1 MNSIIDYF
9 EKTVKSYPKKTALI
23 YKDLTFTYQE
33 LHDIIMSKSMALNYL
48 EKKSVVGIFMGNSSD
63 FIISYLAVM
72 KAGLIPH
79 LIPLNLPTEKISD
92 QIKNSKASLVIHSDE
107 TSKIINH
114 LNCDKVNISEL
125 SSNKIINQ
133 DHVLKLND
141 IAYLIYTSGT
151 TSSPKG
157 VGITHSNSIFTTNNI
172 IKKLTYKESDIN
184 LVPLPLSHSFG
195 LGCLHV
201 SLFVGSTFVLLDNAS
216 NIDLLINSI
225 KKYDATTLAAVPTTL
240 NKIIQQKNKNIEN
253 EFNNIRLIITNSTT
267 IPTETVIEYK
277 KILHD
282 RKLVTYYGLTE
293 ASRSTFMIFDIPG
306 KENSVGLPPKD
317 VEIEINND
325 TKNPLDVGEILI
337 KGPNVISNYWNN
349 SKADELIKNSWLHT
363 GDLGHKDSDGYLYL
377 DGRTDYLINIAGEK
391 IIPEDIEKVVKVL
404 SGVEEAVAIGV
415 KNEMFGHVIKLFV
428 KKTNDSKIEKSE
440 IISHCI
446 KNLERYMVPREIQF
460 VNDFPRNT
468 FGKIERFSL

>member
-79 LIPLNLPTEKISD
+79 LIPLNLPTGKISD
-92 QIKNSKASLVIHSDE
+92 QIKNSKASLVIYSDE

-172 IKKLTYKESDIN
+172 IKK
-184 LVPLPLSHSFG
+184 
-195 LGCLHV
+195 
-201 SLFVGSTFVLLDNAS
+201 
-216 NIDLLINSI
+216 
-225 KKYDATTLAAVPTTL
+225 
-240 NKIIQQKNKNIEN
+240 
-253 EFNNIRLIITNSTT
+253 
-267 IPTETVIEYK
+267 
-277 KILHD
+277 
-282 RKLVTYYGLTE
+282 
-293 ASRSTFMIFDIPG
+293 
-306 KENSVGLPPKD
+306 
-317 VEIEINND
+317 
-325 TKNPLDVGEILI
+325 
-337 KGPNVISNYWNN
+337 
-349 SKADELIKNSWLHT
+349 
-363 GDLGHKDSDGYLYL
+363 
-377 DGRTDYLINIAGEK
+377 
-391 IIPEDIEKVVKVL
+391 
-404 SGVEEAVAIGV
+404 
-415 KNEMFGHVIKLFV
+415 
-428 KKTNDSKIEKSE
+428 
-440 IISHCI
+440 
-446 KNLERYMVPREIQF
+446 
-460 VNDFPRNT
+460 
-468 FGKIERFSL
+468 